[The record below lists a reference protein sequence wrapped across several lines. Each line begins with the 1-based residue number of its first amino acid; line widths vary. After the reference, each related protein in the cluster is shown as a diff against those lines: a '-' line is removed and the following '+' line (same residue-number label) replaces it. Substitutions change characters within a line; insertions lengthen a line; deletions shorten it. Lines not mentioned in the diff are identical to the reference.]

1 MGKITILKDKL
12 IFERRD
18 ELTVIEAYGENCLRC
33 RSTKNSKLLDENWT
47 LLPPAS
53 ESAVSYTHLTL
64 PTKRIV

>member
-33 RSTKNSKLLDENWT
+33 RSTKNSEALDENWT
-47 LLPPAS
+47 LLATGQ
-53 ESAVSYTHLTL
+53 VRVNVL
-64 PTKRIV
+64 

>member
-33 RSTKNSKLLDENWT
+33 RSTKNSK
-47 LLPPAS
+47 AS
-53 ESAVSYTHLTL
+53 
-64 PTKRIV
+64 

>member
-33 RSTKNSKLLDENWT
+33 RSTKKFKAFDENWT

-53 ESAVSYTHLTL
+53 ERNVL
-64 PTKRIV
+64 